1 MTREESLE
9 QEYKVAKQKSAK
21 PMLWVSMI
29 SMTMMFIGLT
39 SAYIISSKRED
50 WVSFELPSAL
60 YISTLLLLLSS
71 VTFFLAKKTISNN
84 NRQLTT
90 LFLLTT
96 LLLGLGFVYFQIEG
110 FYQLQEAGLYLTGK
124 GSVVSASLLL
134 VISFAHILHVLAGFI
149 VLIVVIY
156 NHFKKRYNATETLGL
171 ELGAIFWHFVDILWI
186 LLFLFF
192 YFIR

>member
-1 MTREESLE
+1 MEERNLE
-9 QEYKVAKQKSAK
+9 LEYKAAKQKSAK
-21 PMLWVSMI
+21 PMLWISMV

-60 YISTLLLLLSS
+60 YTSTLLIVLSS
-71 VTFFLAKKTISNN
+71 LSYMMAKRSIKQN
-84 NRQLTT
+84 NRSLTSV
-90 LFLLTT
+90 FLIGA
-96 LLLGLGFVYFQIEG
+96 LLLGIGFAVYQLEG
-110 FYQLQEAGLYLTGK
+110 FNQLKAAGLYLAGA
-124 GSVVSASLLL
+124 GSQVSASLLM
-134 VISFAHILHVLAGFI
+134 VISFAHLLHVMAGFI
-149 VLIVVIY
+149 VLGVVIY

-171 ELGAIFWHFVDILWI
+171 ELGGIFWHFVDILWV